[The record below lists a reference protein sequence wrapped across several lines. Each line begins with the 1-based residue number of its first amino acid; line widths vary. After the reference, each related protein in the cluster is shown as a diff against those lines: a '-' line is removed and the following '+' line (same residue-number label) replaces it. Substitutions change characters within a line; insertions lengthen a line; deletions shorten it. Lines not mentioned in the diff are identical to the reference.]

1 MKKFDAVIIGF
12 GKGGKTLAVDLAK
25 RGKTVAVVEHSS
37 KMYGGTCINV
47 GCIPTK
53 FLVFQSRAACAE
65 AAVSFE
71 QKAERYRQVI
81 AEKTAL
87 VEDLRQKN
95 FNNLNGNENI
105 TVITGHAS
113 FVSASE
119 IKIKTRAET
128 FSITGENI
136 FINTGAEPVIPHIPG
151 IHESRRIYTSA
162 SLMSLEELPRRLVI
176 VGGGYIGLEFASIY
190 AAFGSQVTVLE
201 GAGRLMPREDRDMVE
216 SMAAAMAAQGIDI
229 RLNAQVL
236 SFRDEETE
244 TAVSYKEAD
253 GETKTLPA
261 DAVLV
266 AVGRRPNTDA
276 LDLHAAGVRTT
287 PQGAVVVNER
297 LQTSIP
303 GIWAM
308 GDVRGGPQFTYI
320 SLDDYRI
327 VRETLFGDAQK
338 TTADQEPFPYAVFL
352 NPPFARVGMSEEQAR
367 ADGRSVRVSK
377 ISVGSIPRMRISN
390 EKFGMLKGIVDAE
403 TQEILGCAMFCRD
416 ANEVINMMAAAIK
429 AGVPYTFMRD
439 AIYTHPSVSETMNEL
454 FSDANLM
461 SV

>member
-12 GKGGKTLAVDLAK
+12 GKGGKTLALDLAK

-53 FLVFQSRAACAE
+53 FLVWQSRGACAE
-65 AAVSFE
+65 AGASFE
-71 QKAERYRQVI
+71 QKAERYRRVI
-81 AEKTAL
+81 AEKKAL

-113 FVSASE
+113 FVSSSE
-119 IKIKTRAET
+119 IRVKAGTET

-151 IHESRRIYTSA
+151 VHECRRIYTSA
-162 SLMSLEELPRRLVI
+162 SLMSLEDLPRRLVI
-176 VGGGYIGLEFASIY
+176 VGGGYIGLEFASVY
-190 AAFGSQVTVLE
+190 AAFGSQVIVLE
-201 GAGRLMPREDRDMVE
+201 GADRLMPREDRDMVE
-216 SMAAAMAAQGIDI
+216 NMAAAMAAEGIDI
-229 RLNAQVL
+229 RLKAQVL
-236 SFRDEETE
+236 SFRDEEAE
-244 TAVSYKEAD
+244 TVVSYRDAD
-253 GETKTLPA
+253 GETKSLPA
-261 DAVLV
+261 DAVLI

-276 LDLHAAGVRTT
+276 LDLHAAGVPTT
-287 PQGAVVVNER
+287 PQGAVIVNER
-297 LQTSIP
+297 LQTSVP

-327 VRETLFGDAQK
+327 VRETLFGDGQK

-367 ADGRSVRVSK
+367 AAGRSVRVSK
-377 ISVGSIPRMRISN
+377 IPVGAIPRMRISN
-390 EKFGMLKGIVDAE
+390 EKFGILKGIVDAE
-403 TQEILGCAMFCRD
+403 TDEILGCAMFCRD
-416 ANEVINMMAAAIK
+416 SNEVINMMAVAMR

-439 AIYTHPSVSETMNEL
+439 GIYTHPSVSETMNDL
-454 FSDANLM
+454 FSEANLV